1 MNDFLNSTGKETE
14 IEAPYKFKKNDKV
27 WLIHLVSGDVEQ
39 GVIVDVLDNKKYVV
53 QHITRGFPTVNY
65 SVCEENEL
73 GLRTD
78 NKCV

>member
-27 WLIHLVSGDVEQ
+27 WLIHLVSGSVEK
-39 GVIVDVLDNKKYVV
+39 GVIVDVLDHKKYVV
-53 QHITRGFPTVNY
+53 QHSFPTVNY